1 MIYDSYKV
9 GGEIY
14 HHGIAGQKW
23 GQRNGPPYPL
33 RDGAHSPSEKKKG
46 WKSSLSS
53 STKIN
58 KTINKSKNKILT
70 NDKDEQKSLALF
82 FALTVAPYALMLL
95 PIGGA
100 AIHQS
105 IKDKKIDKNY
115 KEMQENKATEKTDS
129 KTGLKI
135 KNEQVKSLSE
145 EEDLK
150 MVNPRHGHSDNIS
163 NASNNCVFCS
173 LTYEMRKRGYDAS
186 ANPSDVGFNGKAE
199 TKKIFTNVK
208 TNNIDTYGIIKSYN
222 NKKEE
227 VEFKYTTFDERK
239 KIDDLRNKAASN
251 GNKDYAKSVLNN
263 LSTESNSRGS
273 LFVQWGVGGG
283 HALSYK
289 VENGT
294 VTLIDPQIGKMY
306 TGKQAE
312 KYLSS
317 TWYASSMRL
326 DKAKI
331 DPKAKKYIKAAME

>member
-33 RDGAHSPSEKKKG
+33 SDGAHSPSEKKKG

-58 KTINKSKNKILT
+58 KTINKLKNKPVT
-70 NDKDEQKSLALF
+70 DKEGIIIPVSLG
-82 FALTVAPYALMLL
+82 VYALMTLSSL
-95 PIGGA
+95 GITAGA
-100 AIHQS
+100 AIAQKV
-105 IKDKKIDKNY
+105 KDKKIDKNY
-115 KEMQENKATEKTDS
+115 KKMQENKATEKTDS

-150 MVNPRHGHSDNIS
+150 MVNPRNGHSDNYS

-199 TKKIFTNVK
+199 TKKIFSNVK

-227 VEFKYTTFDERK
+227 AEFKYTTFDERK

-312 KYLSS
+312 RYLSS